1 MFINIPINDLL
12 FNQYDIYLIINVY
25 IDIMNKKIEEL
36 TRSEVLLQT
45 RLAIAEKV
53 IASFKS
59 ENEALRS
66 ENDKSTAKKPAKNK

>member
-1 MFINIPINDLL
+1 MNEEFIN
-12 FNQYDIYLIINVY
+12 YY
-25 IDIMNKKIEEL
+25 IDFMNKKIEEL

-66 ENDKSTAKKPAKNK
+66 ENDKSAARKPVKNKEADIAKENEF